1 MTTSRR
7 IFIAAAATVAATN
20 AGASPAVN
28 NIPKLAHHVF
38 FWLKNPDSIADRD
51 ALIEGVRAL
60 AAIPTI
66 RAMHVGVPA
75 DVEPRPVVD
84 GSYSVSELLFFD
96 TLEDQNTYQ
105 VHPLHQA
112 FIARFSPLWAR
123 VVVYDI
129 SGR

>member
-1 MTTSRR
+1 MPTS
-7 IFIAAAATVAATN
+7 T
-20 AGASPAVN
+20 GAQLV
-28 NIPKLAHHVF
+28 HHVF

-51 ALIEGVRAL
+51 ALIGGVRGL
-60 AAIPTI
+60 AAIPTV
-66 RAMHVGVPA
+66 RSLHVGVPA
-75 DVEPRPVVD
+75 PVEPRPVVD

-96 TLEDQNTYQ
+96 NVEDQNTYQ

-112 FIARFSPLWAR
+112 FIATFSPLWSK